1 MFSDLNKQHL
11 QNLSNAQIF
20 QDGIKYYQQGRVREV
35 QQIQHVYYAKV
46 DGLHTYTLKLD
57 KQNFDVSCD
66 CHEYKGDYWCKHLVA
81 LGLILAHGKFQN
93 TVRNRSAERT
103 QFNVTTKTKLKKEQR
118 YQKIYIDH
126 DVPKLDQVLSE
137 MDEEDKN
144 RVLRHVLRKYH
155 NIEQANQNK
164 FIQRNEIKEF
174 SKKLKKIVA
183 TIKRIKNAESHT
195 KQILKIVDL
204 FREQFKTAP
213 QNLDALQIRLDC
225 AVLVSEQLNYL
236 GSAQDFIIHKL
247 FEYLDVINVY
257 LETQP
262 KETISL
268 LQDYLT
274 LDTRLAKE
282 LLDLLIASTQDEAV
296 TLIHNWLEQSN
307 VRRLGI
313 FYDSEEFQYQCLMIW
328 ASQGRYDFIS
338 FVEECDLVKNKNALY
353 LKYYESIKDW
363 RKYLEHSIFTQNLF
377 DPIRAEALQQIGQY
391 QQLNT
396 ELFTLLQDDYLLDNQ
411 DFIFLIKLSLDTI
424 QHLALSMEE
433 FDRYRQNIF
442 DLIEKNPKMQKQDKI
457 SLYLDIF
464 EFNKAKQMFIDFY
477 IQYISQTQNDIYSDI
492 SEKRKYNYLLS
503 RWMLIEHHEA
513 TDLIVRLF
521 NLESENL
528 LNYQHKNYDQLFK
541 LLYELKKRQQFE
553 VIDEFYDFAHTYL
566 INKKVLL
573 QRLQAEFLS

>member
-11 QNLSNAQIF
+11 QSLSSAQIF

-35 QQIQHVYYAKV
+35 QQIQSIYSAKV
-46 DGLHTYTLKLD
+46 DGTHTYTLKLD
-57 KQNFDVSCD
+57 KQNLEVRCD

-81 LGLILAHGKFQN
+81 LGLTLAYGKFQKP
-93 TVRNRSAERT
+93 VKNRIDEEN
-103 QFNVTTKTKLKKEQR
+103 QLNKTTKTKLKKEQR

-137 MDEEDKN
+137 MDEDDKN

-155 NIEQANQNK
+155 NNEQANQNK

-183 TIKRIKNAESHT
+183 TIKRTKNAESHT

-236 GSAQDFIIHKL
+236 GSAQDFIIRKL

-257 LETQP
+257 LETQSN
-262 KETISL
+262 ETISL
-268 LQDYLT
+268 LQNYLT
-274 LDTRLAKE
+274 LNTALAKE

-296 TLIHNWLEQSN
+296 QLIHNWLEQSN
-307 VRRLGI
+307 VRRLDI
-313 FYDSEEFQYQCLMIW
+313 FYQSEEFQYQCLMIW
-328 ASQGRYDFIS
+328 ASQGRHDFIE
-338 FVEECDLVKNKNALY
+338 FIDECDLVKNKNVLY
-353 LKYYESIKDW
+353 LKYYERIKDW
-363 RKYLEHSIFTQNLF
+363 RKYLEHSIFTPILF
-377 DPIRAEALQQIGQY
+377 DPIRAEALQQTGQY
-391 QQLNT
+391 QQLYT
-396 ELFTLLQDDYLLDNQ
+396 ELVTLLQNYYLLENQ

-424 QHLALSMEE
+424 KHLALSMMELNNHK
-433 FDRYRQNIF
+433 QSIF
-442 DLIEKNPKMQKQDKI
+442 DLIEKNTKMQYLDKAQ
-457 SLYLDIF
+457 LYLDIF
-464 EFNKAKQMFIDFY
+464 EFNKAKQIFIEY
-477 IQYISQTQNDIYSDI
+477 SIQFISHVQNDVYPDI

-503 RWMLIEHHEA
+503 RWILIEHHEA
-513 TDLIVRLF
+513 TNLIVQLF

-528 LNYQHKNYDQLFK
+528 LNSQYKNYDQLFK

-566 INKKVLL
+566 VSKKVLL